1 MANKQI
7 SKEGTKQ
14 NVNLPST
21 QTHWHTHTHTHCTSR
36 ALCLF
41 LWICM
46 GKQVPGDG
54 NQSLTCR
61 YPVRAGVWYIDF
73 LCKYSQ
79 IIVSTVDTLVFCWKE
94 VTVCIRKYLYIQFMF
109 LKFFYRFLIIVH
121 KLFSNLWGYS
131 LR

>member
-1 MANKQI
+1 MGAGKKKQKKAQCVDGGMANKQI

-21 QTHWHTHTHTHCTSR
+21 HTHIHCMSR

-46 GKQVPGDG
+46 GKQVLGEG

-61 YPVRAGVWYIDF
+61 YPVRAGVCACDI
-73 LCKYSQ
+73 L
-79 IIVSTVDTLVFCWKE
+79 IFC
-94 VTVCIRKYLYIQFMF
+94 VNTHRL
-109 LKFFYRFLIIVH
+109 
-121 KLFSNLWGYS
+121 
-131 LR
+131 